1 MHMCLS
7 AHIGHLRMQH
17 NCFGTAI
24 LRREAVQDW
33 EEGMRGSLCSLRRL
47 IAGGLAILLAVP
59 LAEEAVASPRQS
71 LLDPQQ
77 SVSNVQ
83 NQSKDSDNRA
93 GNSDTSKS
101 RSDETYPDS
110 PEPNPTQVAGQ
121 SGQSDPSQPGSGPP
135 QNSTPKPVGT
145 AAAPEM
151 KNSGVA
157 ASRPAGAVIAPAKQ
171 RRARSILIRV
181 GVVVGAAIA
190 IGTVVALSHASPS
203 RPN

>member
-1 MHMCLS
+1 
-7 AHIGHLRMQH
+7 
-17 NCFGTAI
+17 
-24 LRREAVQDW
+24 V
-33 EEGMRGSLCSLRRL
+33 
-47 IAGGLAILLAVP
+47 ILLAVP
-59 LAEEAVASPRQS
+59 FAEEAAASPRQA

-77 SVSNVQ
+77 GVSNVQ
-83 NQSKDSDNRA
+83 DQSKDSDSQA
-93 GNSDTSKS
+93 GSPGTSTS
-101 RSDETYPDS
+101 RPEEAYPDS

-135 QNSTPKPVGT
+135 QDSAPKSVGT

-151 KNSGVA
+151 KTSGVA

-181 GVVVGAAIA
+181 GVVVGATVA